1 MSEHIDTRRKLK
13 EIPLISDFES
23 ILNLCT
29 LSDEDK
35 EILRLHYIKQ
45 KDFRYIGDTLG
56 FSEKTVKVATE
67 KPYAKFH
74 THFDRPSG
82 RFFHAFQRAI

>member
-1 MSEHIDTRRKLK
+1 MSKHIDTRRKLQ

-56 FSEKTVKVATE
+56 FSEKTVK
-67 KPYAKFH
+67 
-74 THFDRPSG
+74 DRHRKALRKIS
-82 RFFHAFQRAI
+82 HAL